1 MKDFPFKI
9 LVGILTIFLA
19 DKIIPNVSLKI
30 ISEKSNFFGIPL
42 KEYWQI
48 LILVGVT
55 LGILNFFVKPILDKI
70 TFLLR
75 LLTFGIFGIILNMLI
90 LWVLDILFLELE
102 IVGISPLFL
111 AALLSMAINF
121 LLKFIL

>member
-48 LILVGVT
+48 LILIGVT